1 MEEMRAT
8 GVPMIRYMMLEFD
21 DTSLDIDDQ
30 FMLGSKYMMAP
41 VFAKGVTSRKV
52 FFPQGTWK
60 HYFTEELVQVD
71 NAKGLTRAVACPT
84 GQPAVFI
91 RLGVDS
97 PI

>member
-1 MEEMRAT
+1 
-8 GVPMIRYMMLEFD
+8 MIRYMMLEFD

-60 HYFTEELVQVD
+60 HYFTEELVRVED
-71 NAKGLTRAVACPT
+71 AKGLTKAVACPT